1 MISASRRHYITFVLQ
16 NNAEVSKFQLTAG
29 VGGVVTEEGPA
40 PERQRM
46 VFPGQVS
53 VVQSLTPE
61 QVLLNTNM
69 TAEITVAV
77 RRLVSVLIGVI

>member
-1 MISASRRHYITFVLQ
+1 MKILSGYLLSDQYRAGSAERVQFS
-16 NNAEVSKFQLTAG
+16 LTAG

-53 VVQSLTPE
+53 VVQSLNPE

-69 TAEITVAV
+69 TAEITIAV
-77 RRLVSVLIGVI
+77 REVMECLVSC